1 MISYN
6 PPNHLACDACDINFQ
21 VLGTHK
27 NLFGN
32 QGVNRNKPNHQSW
45 RMAHLFTSRCFL
57 VFGIC
62 WTSTLKNQRDK
73 KNNWEKRQW
82 IVARVYFLDANHT
95 FWSCQILRI
104 HPHEGTGLKLI
115 HSVYISEAL
124 RPGAVTPLM
133 LFRVVFLDLLTWHLC
148 CSWNLECFS

>member
-32 QGVNRNKPNHQSW
+32 QDVNRNKPYHQSW
-45 RMAHLFTSRCFL
+45 RMAHLFTCRCFL
-57 VFGIC
+57 VFGIF

-73 KNNWEKRQW
+73 KKQLGKTTVDRGPCLFSRCESH
-82 IVARVYFLDANHT
+82 L
-95 FWSCQILRI
+95 WSCQILRI

-124 RPGAVTPLM
+124 RKGAATPVM
-133 LFRVVFLDLLTWHLC
+133 LFRVVFLGLLIWHFC
-148 CSWNLECFS
+148 CS